1 MAVALFLFIDLL
13 RVRCANMHNMFYI
26 YALFGIGFSTYNI
39 MWWKHVWSIHTNGV
53 WSANSSLPKFTH
65 GCIRLV
71 WFCDSHS
78 IVSCFEARASWLC
91 SSTRLFSHWCESCRC
106 LGRSGEIKW
115 RTSARRKN
123 YDIELCRHAGQCSVR
138 KLLNSLIVYLV
149 CADNHGSVC
158 LRIHVHMCMCVCV
171 WQRSSSYTIFSFL
184 FLRFYWY
191 VTIDSEVFPLRSAL
205 SCKSNWHWISRAVFF
220 LFAMLQTATASID
233 CCCFQFHL
241 WKGPPQQ
248 KNHNIRQGE

>member
-1 MAVALFLFIDLL
+1 MAVALFSFIDLL

-65 GCIRLV
+65 DCIRLV

-78 IVSCFEARASWLC
+78 IVSCFEARASWLG

-106 LGRSGEIKW
+106 LGRSGEIKR

-158 LRIHVHMCMCVCV
+158 LRIHVHMCMFVCV
-171 WQRSSSYTIFSFL
+171 TEIIILYNIFLSFSSFL
-184 FLRFYWY
+184 LIRYNWFR
-191 VTIDSEVFPLRSAL
+191 SFPIAFG
-205 SCKSNWHWISRAVFF
+205 VV
-220 LFAMLQTATASID
+220 LQ
-233 CCCFQFHL
+233 
-241 WKGPPQQ
+241 K
-248 KNHNIRQGE
+248 